1 MRAFFNTRKSEV
13 SLVKVLLIFFFVFS
27 VFVFGVFVFG
37 GNVVVKGSA
46 SEKSADKAEDGSE
59 LYHCVAFN
67 ADGGKEAQDGVTE
80 KPADNPAD
88 EGADESACDGR
99 QEEERYGHQTTSE
112 EFT

>member
-1 MRAFFNTRKSEV
+1 MRAFFNTCKSEV
-13 SLVKVLLIFFFVFS
+13 SLVKVLLIFF
-27 VFVFGVFVFG
+27 FVFGVFVFG

-46 SEKSADKAEDGSE
+46 SEKSADKAENGSE

-88 EGADESACDGR
+88 EGTDESAYDGR
-99 QEEERYGHQTTSE
+99 QEEE
-112 EFT
+112 